1 MTKQLNTYK
10 SNISIREYRYKLY
23 VDPQYG
29 EEQTPSLINYAIL
42 SNNWSIEDVRED
54 NSIKIIHK
62 QTGDSISL
70 SFNSF
75 KDKLAFASNI
85 YSSGPVKQ
93 VGKGHN
99 LENLANMHLLYPGKR
114 SYEIKGVNL
123 WMLFSKLL
131 ERKNIFK
138 KIEYDQSIKKVKT
151 IFRKVLLA
159 N

>member
-99 LENLANMHLLYPGKR
+99 LENLANMHLLYPWKR
-114 SYEIKGVNL
+114 SYKIKELNFL
-123 WMLFSKLL
+123 MLFSKLL
-131 ERKNIFK
+131 EGKNIFK
-138 KIEYDQSIKKVKT
+138 KNEYARPIKKLKT
-151 IFRKVLLA
+151 IFRKGLLA